1 MAIEKWIPVTCGP
14 LMHISNWKN
23 VRRYV
28 PIGNGQ
34 FKYALVNKSEIFIK
48 EDGKSYVQYDPTSPE
63 GKLVCI
69 DDELANA
76 SFDDV
81 KEMIN
86 PKLHWTSPSGFKMMK
101 FEKDIASNPG
111 WKKIPLELLNRNL
124 TAHVDCHLQD
134 KGNSRNKADVWASK
148 WGQVVVAVKND
159 SGKVTSVGFPS
170 ITEKNTSSSSKNKKE
185 ESTSTRKNVTFSLSR
200 DYWSLEEDE
209 YLKAKSSKK
218 TNVGLNVYLAKLI
231 ADAFNR
237 FRLHP
242 KCTTLIFADG
252 DYRNCSFSNLIWT
265 TTSPH
270 DTAAI
275 VKMYENVDPA
285 TKIIRK
291 NCNMMINFDA

>member
-1 MAIEKWIPVTCGP
+1 MVIEKWISSSCGP
-14 LMHISNWKN
+14 LMHISNLGN

-34 FKYALVNKSEIFIK
+34 FKYASVNKSEIFVK

-76 SFDDV
+76 RFDDIE
-81 KEMIN
+81 EMIN
-86 PKLHWTSPSGFKMMK
+86 PKLHWMSPSGFKMLK

-124 TAHVDCHLQD
+124 TAHADCHLKD
-134 KGNSRNKADVWASK
+134 KGNSRNKADVWASR
-148 WGQVVVAVKND
+148 WGQVVIAVKND
-159 SGKVTSVGFPS
+159 SGKVTSVCFPS
-170 ITEKNTSSSSKNKKE
+170 ITEKNTSSSSKNRKE
-185 ESTSTRKNVTFSLSR
+185 ESTPTRKNITFSLSR

-209 YLKAKSSKK
+209 YLRAKSSKGAN
-218 TNVGLNVYLAKLI
+218 TPLAVYLAKLI

-237 FRLHP
+237 FRPHP

-270 DTAAI
+270 DTAII

-291 NCNMMINFDA
+291 NCSMSINFDA